1 MYGVLRLVEHYLKQ
15 ANMCVN
21 DPSGPLVIAIV
32 YLFSMLHFGLPSA
45 PLDPGRENT
54 FRGCQRGPQYAMTT
68 LSPVNELLAQ
78 QPHGGEG
85 QADSQEPLRQL
96 EARQEGSQAQE
107 KFYYFQGLYVPAVEP
122 PKNRYALHIDKSR
135 IHFHIQHDTI
145 APCTCLYCPMD
156 VLSTGFRGGAS
167 W

>member
-1 MYGVLRLVEHYLKQ
+1 M
-15 ANMCVN
+15 
-21 DPSGPLVIAIV
+21 IAIV

-45 PLDPGRENT
+45 PLDPARENT

-78 QPHGGEG
+78 QLHAGEG

-122 PKNRYALHIDKSR
+122 PKNRLALYIYS
-135 IHFHIQHDTI
+135 IHSHSQQRSQHAFSHLHVLMPHHDVS
-145 APCTCLYCPMD
+145 CTG
-156 VLSTGFRGGAS
+156 SRGGAS